1 MYIASEDVSRIFS
14 GFVSLPLDFDMH
26 VSRGPVC
33 REDMVGAYAPFFPH
47 NALGL
52 LMLHQMRVG
61 RKPGC
66 MPGVSGI
73 QVLGRE
79 FERGAVAV
87 RRGPWYPVNEVIPCA

>member
-52 LMLHQMRVG
+52 LMLHA
-61 RKPGC
+61 
-66 MPGVSGI
+66 GVSGI

-79 FERGAVAV
+79 LERGAVAV